1 MDGDKPRCLIQHRQ
15 VNVMKKRLISYFLV
29 VLTII
34 TALIFPS
41 CSEAPDDVSETGG
54 YSIDAAQLLN
64 YRIVRPDT
72 AEGDAVQCGIDVR
85 SAFVDAGYTLK
96 LTTDFYREDR
106 PEYSI
111 GEYEI
116 LVGKT
121 NRPETAEFLDHIQMW
136 QYGYALI
143 GEKIVIAGH
152 DEASTRLA
160 VDEFKKLIASRT
172 PFSFTTADD
181 YLYGEVKEGEGSI
194 YSVLTLDA
202 GELSVSAIIDKTK
215 EYSPDVLMLYNA
227 APGVNASL
235 TESADMKNYVSGA
248 DFCIEDKHSLTFY
261 NKETFTY
268 SSADTLEMS
277 KLSFLSKSERGAFT
291 YCVLRSAETKKKMVF
306 CLTDLSGIDETDVK
320 NRLSVFTDFADNCGK
335 MQVFLSGEYD
345 GSAGSSAC
353 SVLTDA
359 GFADLM
365 RLSSDSSGEGGIYT
379 YANYNRT
386 AGVECVKFDSGCYTS
401 FQKAK

>member
-1 MDGDKPRCLIQHRQ
+1 
-15 VNVMKKRLISYFLV
+15 MKKRLISYFLV
-29 VLTII
+29 ILTII
-34 TALIFPS
+34 IAVMLPS
-41 CSEAPDDVSETGG
+41 CSDDSSNISPADE
-54 YSIDAAQLLN
+54 YLIDDTHLLD
-64 YRIVRPDT
+64 YRIVRPDE

-85 SAFVDAGYTLK
+85 RVFMDSGYTLK

-106 PEYSI
+106 PEYQI
-111 GEYEI
+111 GEFEI

-152 DEASTRLA
+152 DDATTRLA
-160 VDEFKKLIASRT
+160 VDEFIKFAASRT
-172 PFSFTTADD
+172 PFSFTQADD

-202 GELSVSAIIDKTK
+202 EGLSDSDIISKVN
-215 EYSPDVLMLYNA
+215 EYAPDVLMLYNA
-227 APGVNASL
+227 EAGINDLLSG
-235 TESADMKNYVSGA
+235 SAEMKNYASGA
-248 DFCIEDKHSLTFY
+248 DFSIEDRHSLTFY
-261 NKETFTY
+261 NKNIFTY
-268 SSADTLEMS
+268 SSADMLEMS

-306 CLTDLSGIDETDVK
+306 CLSDLSEIEDDDVK
-320 NRLSVFTDFADNCGK
+320 SRLAVFTKFADNCGK
-335 MQVFLSGEYD
+335 MQVVFSGEYD
-345 GSAGSSAC
+345 GSAGSQAC
-353 SVLTDA
+353 STLTDA

-365 RLSSDSSGEGGIYT
+365 RLSDKSSGEGSIYT
-379 YANYNRT
+379 YANYDRT
-386 AGVECVKFDSGCYTS
+386 AGVECTKFDGGCYAQ